1 MKPEARVFDIVLR
14 PQREILKFHRQ
25 RSWIFFQRVLG
36 QNFKFL
42 LSLCM
47 GKLDL
52 GMIFGDVFE

>member
-25 RSWIFFQRVLG
+25 PFQRVLG

-42 LSLCM
+42 LSLCI